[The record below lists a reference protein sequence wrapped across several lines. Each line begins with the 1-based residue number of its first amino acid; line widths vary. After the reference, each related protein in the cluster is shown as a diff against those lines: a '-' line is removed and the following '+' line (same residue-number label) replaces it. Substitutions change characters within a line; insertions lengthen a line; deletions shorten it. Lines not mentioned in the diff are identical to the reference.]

1 MAYKDADMRG
11 YVDIARNYLIII
23 GLTWCKNWP
32 IDLYLKYG
40 GSVIKCWLY
49 SGKCTWTYRSRS
61 YFAKIDDVA
70 PSDSIIVSSSSD
82 ITMSV
87 IQSDCKHPEHC
98 VIDIP
103 FNPPH
108 IIQLF
113 EIVGVNETSNED
125 IQQTVDFYS
134 NIRKKPIQLRK
145 ELSGHAA
152 NRLQM
157 GLYK

>member
-11 YVDIARNYLIII
+11 YVDIAWNYLIII
-23 GLTWCKNWP
+23 GLTWCKTWP

-98 VIDIP
+98 VIGHSFQSSTYYSTIRDRRSQRDIKRRYLTNGR
-103 FNPPH
+103 F
-108 IIQLF
+108 LF
-113 EIVGVNETSNED
+113 EHTKEA
-125 IQQTVDFYS
+125 YS
-134 NIRKKPIQLRK
+134 TT
-145 ELSGHAA
+145 
-152 NRLQM
+152 
-157 GLYK
+157 